1 MKESLQKVLT
11 IVFVV
16 GIEFLL
22 INWNTNPFLMR
33 WDEPV
38 SVEEAW
44 ITNRE
49 GRRAVGELDTVTTLE
64 QIKEK
69 SYIAPFFF
77 KAKDLEPTGIYKL
90 LSVEYKGI
98 VRKGRTVNIFPRSMY
113 TTGTFLPKV
122 YRGMYGQFY
131 KATLYDGSNVLVL
144 IGCNDEE
151 IFLEEGYSDVVA
163 GYVLSSPQ
171 LLSEENRKDIP
182 EELITLDK
190 QMDILGYINMGD
202 HSWAKRHDFGLFM
215 MNFMKLVIAVL
226 GAYLILVFISMFL
239 GKNETEGKQE

>member
-1 MKESLQKVLT
+1 MKDSLIKVLT
-11 IVFVV
+11 IVFVL
-16 GIEFLL
+16 GIQFLL

-38 SVEEAW
+38 TVEKAW
-44 ITNRE
+44 ITNSE

-69 SYIAPFFF
+69 SHTAPFFF
-77 KAKDLEPTGIYKL
+77 RAKELEPTGIYKL
-90 LSVEYKGI
+90 LSGEYEGI
-98 VRKGRTVNIFPRSMY
+98 VRNGKTFNIFPRSMY

-131 KATLYDGSNVLVL
+131 KATMYDGSNVLVL

-151 IFLEEGYSDVVA
+151 FFLEEGYDDVVA

-171 LLSEENRKDIP
+171 LLSEESRKDIP

-215 MNFMKLVIAVL
+215 MNFMKLLIAIL
-226 GAYLILVFISMFL
+226 GTYFILVFISMFL
-239 GKNETEGKQE
+239 GKNESEEQQD